1 MNCGNLGNA
10 YGKIQD
16 MRRMKYDVNAKIIT
30 QGNVS
35 FNVIKSDFLFAQYF
49 VVVTVWM
56 KSSRQK
62 SKHNEH
68 STIIAHCQ
76 VTKRLTNQFA
86 KFESREM

>member
-1 MNCGNLGNA
+1 MNCGNLRNV
-10 YGKIQD
+10 YRKIQN
-16 MRRMKYDVNAKIIT
+16 MRRMKYDVNAKIII

-35 FNVIKSDFLFAQYF
+35 FNVIKSDFLFAQDF
-49 VVVTVWM
+49 VIVTLIVTVWM

-86 KFESREM
+86 